1 MKANNFNFKKVKKKI
16 CNVRW
21 SVTFVS
27 ERQCEKIRHLLT
39 HGGQFVIIMDLLV
52 FFLKHMNN

>member
-1 MKANNFNFKKVKKKI
+1 MKANNLYFNKVKKKI
-16 CNVRW
+16 CNVRLT
-21 SVTFVS
+21 VPFVS

-39 HGGQFVIIMDLLV
+39 YGGQFVIIMDLLV